1 MVLYESENK
10 LIAENTACENKIVS
24 LYVQNWNINLSHC
37 EATTNTR
44 IALDSGIS
52 YIDLADQHVY
62 EQLLKLRDK
71 LTKNT
76 MDSFVKARSHKK
88 LRGGRINYVD
98 VPKTK
103 ALLFDRLWQLHNA
116 PLQPRLY
123 TSRPIE
129 PSQD

>member
-10 LIAENTACENKIVS
+10 LITENIACENKIVS
-24 LYVQNWNINLSHC
+24 LYVQNWNTILSDC
-37 EATTNTR
+37 DATTNTR
-44 IALDSGIS
+44 ISLNSDIS
-52 YIDLADQHVY
+52 YIDLANQIVY
-62 EQLLKLRDK
+62 EHLLKLRHK

-88 LRGGRINYVD
+88 LRGGRIYYVD

-116 PLQPRLY
+116 PVQPRLY